1 VEAIGSV
8 AKTAVAGGTPAVVG
22 GVDRIVLTAAGPDDL
37 VRMGTPQGRWVL
49 TATILASGMAF
60 LDGTV
65 VNVALRAIGN
75 DLDAD
80 LGDLQWVVSA
90 YMLTLASLILVA
102 GSLGD
107 IVGRRR
113 VFLVGVI
120 WFAVASVL
128 CGLAPNPL
136 TLIVARAL
144 QGVGGALLTPGSLAI
159 LQSGFRPEDRARA
172 IGAWSGLA
180 GVSTAIGPFLGG
192 WLVIEASWRWI
203 FWINVPLAAV
213 VVLVTLRHVPT
224 SCNSTMGTGRR
235 LDTVGALL
243 GSLGL
248 AGLTFAL
255 IEAGSGVTTLVAAA
269 GIAGV
274 VVLVAFVVSQRRSV
288 APMVPPRLF
297 ASRTFTTTNAL
308 TLVVYA
314 ALAVMSFF
322 LVLQL
327 QVSLGWTPLA
337 AGASML
343 PVTVLMLLFSAQ
355 AGALAQR
362 IGPRLPLTVGPLLA
376 AVGVGWLVGVGPGDD
391 YLPDIFPALAVFGV
405 GLTLIVAPLTATVLA
420 AAPDAMAGVASGV
433 NNAVA
438 RTGSLLAVAA
448 LPLAVG
454 LSGADYESASAF
466 GAGYRDAMI
475 ICAVLLV
482 LGGLSALL
490 GLPSAADTTKG
501 HRAQLQPETSG

>member
-224 SCNSTMGTGRR
+224 SCNSTMGTRAPAGHRR
-235 LDTVGALL
+235 
-243 GSLGL
+243 S
-248 AGLTFAL
+248 
-255 IEAGSGVTTLVAAA
+255 AA
-269 GIAGV
+269 GQPRAGRTH
-274 VVLVAFVVSQRRSV
+274 LRADRGRHWSG
-288 APMVPPRLF
+288 PRGGGGRMRG
-297 ASRTFTTTNAL
+297 S
-308 TLVVYA
+308 A
-314 ALAVMSFF
+314 ALVPSWCP
-322 LVLQL
+322 
-327 QVSLGWTPLA
+327 SA
-337 AGASML
+337 ARPTRG
-343 PVTVLMLLFSAQ
+343 
-355 AGALAQR
+355 
-362 IGPRLPLTVGPLLA
+362 
-376 AVGVGWLVGVGPGDD
+376 
-391 YLPDIFPALAVFGV
+391 
-405 GLTLIVAPLTATVLA
+405 A
-420 AAPDAMAGVASGV
+420 AAPVRSAPSPL
-433 NNAVA
+433 
-438 RTGSLLAVAA
+438 RT
-448 LPLAVG
+448 
-454 LSGADYESASAF
+454 
-466 GAGYRDAMI
+466 
-475 ICAVLLV
+475 
-482 LGGLSALL
+482 
-490 GLPSAADTTKG
+490 
-501 HRAQLQPETSG
+501 H